1 MIFYFIIFGLAV
13 LLIFNVLNDK
23 FCRIMEMKIAE
34 QRKFFR
40 VINFMLFI
48 LLVNGYIR
56 VLNVMV

>member
-1 MIFYFIIFGLAV
+1 MIYFVIFGLAV

-23 FCRIMEMKIAE
+23 FCKIMEMKLVE
-34 QRKFFR
+34 QKKFFR
-40 VINFMLFI
+40 VINFMLVV

>member
-1 MIFYFIIFGLAV
+1 MMIYFVVFGLAV

-23 FCRIMEMKIAE
+23 FCKIMEMKLVE
-34 QRKFFR
+34 QKKFFR
-40 VINFMLFI
+40 VINFMLVV

>member
-1 MIFYFIIFGLAV
+1 MMIYFVIFGLAV

-23 FCRIMEMKIAE
+23 FCKIMEMKLVE
-34 QRKFFR
+34 QKKFFR
-40 VINFMLFI
+40 VINFMLVV